1 MRPTFATSVRVVAL
15 GAVLP
20 ACLAATLLGGTAF
33 GAASEDAPAADA
45 APASPPAAKTFDPAA
60 MPEVGQAKSP
70 LGYHY
75 AELTDSQTSVL
86 RRGFKLPLDAL
97 ASAKSPTDLKK
108 AVVLAPLPDPNRP
121 LLAVS
126 PAAESQANPFAD
138 SEAISFRKDP
148 LKALG
153 ALLGATG
160 AQSVDSTG
168 SAGSAGPATAAE
180 DDPFGSAT
188 TAPAATPAAEVESG
202 DDPFG
207 ADADPFGAD
216 TATEASDGASDGAS
230 EAAADEED
238 PFGSF

>member
-1 MRPTFATSVRVVAL
+1 MQLHFANTVRTIVLSASAPT
-15 GAVLP
+15 
-20 ACLAATLLGGTAF
+20 CLAAMALCGTAF
-33 GAASEDAPAADA
+33 GAASEDSPAADT
-45 APASPPAAKTFDPAA
+45 APASPPAAKPFDPAA

-75 AELTDSQTSVL
+75 AELTAPQTSVL

-97 ASAKSPTDLKK
+97 ASAKSPQDLKQ

-153 ALLGATG
+153 ALLGASG
-160 AQSVDSTG
+160 ARR
-168 SAGSAGPATAAE
+168 AGAATAPATPAE

-188 TAPAATPAAEVESG
+188 TAPAAKPQAEVESG

-216 TATEASDGASDGAS
+216 TSTEASDGAS
-230 EAAADEED
+230 EAAVDEED

>member
-1 MRPTFATSVRVVAL
+1 MRPIFANSVRVVVL
-15 GAVLP
+15 WAVLP
-20 ACLAATLLGGTAF
+20 ACLAATLLGETAF
-33 GAASEDAPAADA
+33 GAASEDAPATDA
-45 APASPPAAKTFDPAA
+45 ASASPPAAKPFDPAA
-60 MPEVGQAKSP
+60 MLEVGQAKSP

-75 AELTDSQTSVL
+75 AELTSSQTSVL

-97 ASAKSPTDLKK
+97 ASAKSPTDLKQ
-108 AVVLAPLPDPNRP
+108 AIVLAPLPDPNRP

-153 ALLGATG
+153 ALLGAGDARRAG
-160 AQSVDSTG
+160 A
-168 SAGSAGPATAAE
+168 ATAAVAEE

-188 TAPAATPAAEVESG
+188 AAPAAKPQAEVESG

-216 TATEASDGASDGAS
+216 TATETDAGASN
-230 EAAADEED
+230 AAADEED

>member
-1 MRPTFATSVRVVAL
+1 MQFHCATITRIITRW
-15 GAVLP
+15 AVLT
-20 ACLAATLLGGTAF
+20 ACLVTTLLGETAF
-33 GAASEDAPAADA
+33 AAASVDAADA
-45 APASPPAAKTFDPAA
+45 DVAAEPATDASAAKPFDPAA
-60 MPEVGQAKSP
+60 MPEVGPAKSP

-75 AELTDSQTSVL
+75 AELTSSQTSVL

-97 ASAKSPTDLKK
+97 ASAKSPTDLKQ
-108 AVVLAPLPDPNRP
+108 AIVLAPLPDPSRP

-153 ALLGATG
+153 ALLGASG
-160 AQSVDSTG
+160 AR
-168 SAGSAGPATAAE
+168 SAGSTGPATAAEE

-188 TAPAATPAAEVESG
+188 VAPAATPAAEVESG

-216 TATEASDGASDGAS
+216 AATEAGDGTS
-230 EAAADEED
+230 EATADEED

>member
-1 MRPTFATSVRVVAL
+1 MRPTFAISVRVFVLL
-15 GAVLP
+15 GVLP
-20 ACLAATLLGGTAF
+20 ACLTATLLGETAF

-45 APASPPAAKTFDPAA
+45 ATASPPAAKPFDPAA

-75 AELTDSQTSVL
+75 AELTSSQTSVL

-97 ASAKSPTDLKK
+97 ASAKSPTDLKQ
-108 AVVLAPLPDPNRP
+108 AVVLAPLPNPNRP

-153 ALLGATG
+153 ALLGASG
-160 AQSVDSTG
+160 APSAGSTG
-168 SAGSAGPATAAE
+168 STTAADE

-188 TAPAATPAAEVESG
+188 AAPAATPAAEVESG

-216 TATEASDGASDGAS
+216 TATEAGEGTS

>member
-1 MRPTFATSVRVVAL
+1 MRPIFANSVRVVVL
-15 GAVLP
+15 WAVFP
-20 ACLAATLLGGTAF
+20 ACLAATLLGETAF
-33 GAASEDAPAADA
+33 GAASEDAPATDA
-45 APASPPAAKTFDPAA
+45 APASPPAAKPFDPAA

-75 AELTDSQTSVL
+75 AELTSSQTSVL

-97 ASAKSPTDLKK
+97 ASAKSPTDLKQ

-126 PAAESQANPFAD
+126 PTAESQANPFAD

-153 ALLGATG
+153 ALLGAGDARRAG
-160 AQSVDSTG
+160 A
-168 SAGSAGPATAAE
+168 ATAAAAPEE

-188 TAPAATPAAEVESG
+188 AAPAAKPQAEVESG

-216 TATEASDGASDGAS
+216 TATEAADGTS